1 MLNKFFIALFIFTNF
16 SLSLHANVKQLIVKR
31 LTNINNISFNFEQT
45 TNSKK
50 EIGTC
55 ILSFNDKLICDY
67 EDSMQK
73 RIIIN
78 GNKLV
83 VQQKRYNKTIHYS
96 ISKYPFVKI
105 FNKNSLIDLINESN
119 YQLNNDIK
127 LTYVYKDKKNIIIFF
142 DINNYDLSGWEVVD
156 QLQNTINFSIK
167 IKDINSD
174 INPKIFLIPSTN

>member
-1 MLNKFFIALFIFTNF
+1 LFNKFFIALFIFVNF
-16 SLSLHANVKQLIVKR
+16 IPNLYADNRKLIIDK
-31 LTNINNISFNFEQT
+31 LKNINNITFDFEQT

-73 RIIIN
+73 RIVIN

-83 VQQKRYNKTIHYS
+83 VQQKRYNKTLYYS

-105 FNKNSLIDLINESN
+105 FNKNSLIDLINEST
-119 YQLNNDIK
+119 YQLNDNIK
-127 LTYVYKDKKNIIIFF
+127 LTYVDKDKKNIIIFF
-142 DINNYDLSGWEVVD
+142 DINNYDLIGWEVVD

-167 IKDINSD
+167 IKGINSD
-174 INPKIFLIPSTN
+174 INPKIFLIPSSN